1 MSSLVH
7 ISISYLSAYTF
18 VELLSSSIP
27 FSSRFVV
34 ISFFASLFNIFLIFL
49 LLLFFFHHLLPW
61 VGSCSLIFVLRKI
74 ISLISISYEFDL
86 KTLGF
91 YELFISLR

>member
-7 ISISYLSAYTF
+7 ISISYLLAYTF

-34 ISFFASLFNIFLIFL
+34 ISFFASLFNIFLIF
-49 LLLFFFHHLLPW
+49 FFFSSPIAMGWQLFTHLCVEEDHITHFNFL
-61 VGSCSLIFVLRKI
+61 
-74 ISLISISYEFDL
+74 
-86 KTLGF
+86 
-91 YELFISLR
+91 